1 MSPLTLTVL
10 GCDGSHAG
18 PGGAASGYLVRDWGS
33 GTAIWLDAG
42 PGTFAALQQYTDP
55 AELSAIVLTH
65 EHEDH
70 WSDVHGFLTAAR
82 WTMEFSRDPVPVLAA
97 PGVRSR
103 LRQEPEGFL
112 DWREV
117 GDGDSARIGGIDV
130 RFSRTDHPPVTLGV
144 RLQIPEGAVGYSADS
159 GPGWSMSALGPGID
173 LALCEATYTEAF
185 ENGEAGHM
193 SGTQAGRMAR
203 ETGAKRL
210 VITHR
215 WAKIPAADVLE
226 EAEAAFGGR
235 VDAAEPGRGFS
246 L

>member
-18 PGGAASGYLVRDWGS
+18 PGGAGSGYLVRDWGS
-33 GTAIWLDAG
+33 GTAVWVDAG
-42 PGTFAALQQYTDP
+42 PGTFAALQQFVDP
-55 AELSAIVLTH
+55 LALSAIVLTH

-82 WTMEFSRDPVPVLAA
+82 WTMEFARDPILVLAA
-97 PGVRSR
+97 PGVRR
-103 LRQEPEGFL
+103 ALRQDPDGFL

-117 GDGDSARIGGIDV
+117 GDGDSASVGGLQL

-144 RLQIPEGAVGYSADS
+144 RLQNAEGSVGYSADS
-159 GPGWSMSALGPGID
+159 GPGWSMGALGPDID
-173 LALCEATYTEAF
+173 LALCEATYTEQH

-193 SGTQAGRMAR
+193 SGTQAGRMVR
-203 ETGAKRL
+203 EAGATRL

-215 WAKIPAADVLE
+215 WAKIPAAAVLE
-226 EAEAAFGGR
+226 EAVAAFGGP
-235 VDAAEPGRGFS
+235 VDVAEPGRGFS